1 MQQQLYKRSLK
12 VVVLSQIFGGAGLA
26 AGVTVGALLA
36 QDMLGTES
44 FAGVPAALSTLGSAA
59 AALFVGRL
67 SQRYGRRLGL
77 AAGFLAG
84 GIGAIGVILAA
95 VSHSIVILFASLLVY
110 GAGSATNLQARYAGT
125 DLAKPTQRAKAI
137 SIAMVSTT
145 LGAVA
150 GPNMVDVTGQ
160 FATSIGV
167 PALTGPFIL
176 AAAAFILAG
185 MVFFIFLRP
194 DPFVVSKAIIK
205 AQSDLSQS
213 AVTQTNSGKMNTRGL
228 IVGATVMILTQ
239 IVMVAIMTMT
249 PIHMKHHGHSLGEIG
264 LVIGI
269 HIGSMYFPS
278 LDYRHSS

>member
-1 MQQQLYKRSLK
+1 MTDEPHSIRDSHYRGYIDSQDMQQQLYKRSLK

-84 GIGAIGVILAA
+84 GIGAMGVILAA

-125 DLAKPTQRAKAI
+125 DLMSRPTRGSRHCRAI
-137 SIAMVSTT
+137 SRDHDTN
-145 LGAVA
+145 VA
-150 GPNMVDVTGQ
+150 GQNRRTY
-160 FATSIGV
+160 
-167 PALTGPFIL
+167 
-176 AAAAFILAG
+176 
-185 MVFFIFLRP
+185 
-194 DPFVVSKAIIK
+194 
-205 AQSDLSQS
+205 
-213 AVTQTNSGKMNTRGL
+213 
-228 IVGATVMILTQ
+228 
-239 IVMVAIMTMT
+239 
-249 PIHMKHHGHSLGEIG
+249 
-264 LVIGI
+264 
-269 HIGSMYFPS
+269 GSTA
-278 LDYRHSS
+278 R